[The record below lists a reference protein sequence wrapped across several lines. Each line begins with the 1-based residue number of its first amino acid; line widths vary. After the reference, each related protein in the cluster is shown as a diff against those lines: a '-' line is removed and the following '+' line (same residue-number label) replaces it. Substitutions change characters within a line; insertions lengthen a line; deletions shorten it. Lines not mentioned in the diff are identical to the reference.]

1 MLSCH
6 DHSGLLLC
14 APNLFQSTPSCVAV
28 HADVCVGMY
37 DVARV
42 CGGID
47 SNGTT
52 AAMIGLLD
60 MLIGRQPVMY
70 RFVEDVSL

>member
-1 MLSCH
+1 
-6 DHSGLLLC
+6 
-14 APNLFQSTPSCVAV
+14 
-28 HADVCVGMY
+28 MY

-52 AAMIGLLD
+52 AAMIGMLD
-60 MLIGRQPVMY
+60 MLIGRQPAIR
-70 RFVEDVSL
+70 RFVGDVNL